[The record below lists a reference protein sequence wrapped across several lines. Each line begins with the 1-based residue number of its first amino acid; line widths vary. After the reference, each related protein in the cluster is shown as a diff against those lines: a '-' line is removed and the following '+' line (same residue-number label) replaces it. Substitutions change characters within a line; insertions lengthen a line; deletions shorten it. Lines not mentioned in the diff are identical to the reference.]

1 MSSPLSLSLSVCLSF
16 SLSFSTTKT
25 VAKAFVTTLYIIL
38 DSLLHHRRVEISLS
52 LFLSLSQWRRQ
63 SQRRTSRLLMHDK
76 TQALVHTPYL
86 CVCCDSFMRV
96 SWLIHVCVREH
107 ATWVCVSWLIRMC
120 VLTHLYVCPVSVIR
134 VAWRVT
140 LFTHVC
146 ISPRLE
152 CRLSET
158 ANTEGANK
166 LWRMHICAITP
177 HLQYTIHSPTYNTG
191 MSGTANTELK
201 EFSDIYNLPVTC
213 IPTALPVARR
223 DNPDAVFRTQ
233 VFGMC
238 MCMRVHVC
246 VRMCVYFCVFMC
258 ICLGWFVTC
267 PMPSSALRSFA
278 CVSVCVC
285 MCACVWV
292 YVFVFVCVCMH
303 QSVAY
308 HTCTRTHTNMYIFW
322 LVACGRMESVRQ
334 WWATLLG
341 IYMYMISKYTP
352 NIYAHMHIFW
362 YVVCDGTA
370 SGRWSW
376 ATLLGICV
384 HVICMYIHAHT
395 HTHTHKRAHAHTH
408 VCTC

>member
-1 MSSPLSLSLSVCLSF
+1 MQNIVSFIGLCCKRDHNLIDPTNRSHPIPWLPSTTQTCRALCPSLSLSV
-16 SLSFSTTKT
+16 
-25 VAKAFVTTLYIIL
+25 
-38 DSLLHHRRVEISLS
+38 S
-52 LFLSLSQWRRQ
+52 LFLSLSHRRRQ
-63 SQRRTSRLLMHDK
+63 SQRRSWLLYISSLIPFYITDVSRSLCPSFSLFRNDEDSRKGVRHAFLCMTRRKHWC
-76 TQALVHTPYL
+76 TRLI
-86 CVCCDSFMRV
+86 CVCVVTHSCVCRDSFMCV

-152 CRLSET
+152 CRLSDT

-285 MCACVWV
+285 VR
-292 YVFVFVCVCMH
+292 VFGCMYLCLCVCVCISLWH
-303 QSVAY
+303 I
-308 HTCTRTHTNMYIFW
+308 TH
-322 LVACGRMESVRQ
+322 
-334 WWATLLG
+334 
-341 IYMYMISKYTP
+341 
-352 NIYAHMHIFW
+352 
-362 YVVCDGTA
+362 
-370 SGRWSW
+370 
-376 ATLLGICV
+376 
-384 HVICMYIHAHT
+384 
-395 HTHTHKRAHAHTH
+395 AHAHTQICIYSDSLRVAEWKVYGSDGRH
-408 VCTC
+408 CSAYTCTW